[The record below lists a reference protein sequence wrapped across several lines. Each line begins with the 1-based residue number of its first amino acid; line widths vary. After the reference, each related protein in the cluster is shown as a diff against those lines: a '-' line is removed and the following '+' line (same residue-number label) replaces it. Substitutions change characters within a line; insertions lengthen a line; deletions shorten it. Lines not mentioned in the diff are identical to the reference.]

1 VAVVIRLKRMG
12 KENAAFYRIVVADE
26 RRSAKGG
33 MYIEELG
40 HYNPVKNPAIVK
52 LDNERA
58 AYWVSK
64 GAKVSPTMSSI
75 LKKNGVVMP
84 VKARKVKKEKK
95 EKKAKKA
102 AK

>member
-1 VAVVIRLKRMG
+1 MAIVIRLKRMG

-40 HYNPVKNPAIVK
+40 HYNPIKNPAIVK
-52 LDNERA
+52 LNNERA
-58 AYWVSK
+58 SYWVSK

-75 LKKNGVVMP
+75 LKKNGVAMP
-84 VKARKVKKEKK
+84 VKAKKVKK

>member
-1 VAVVIRLKRMG
+1 MAIVIRLKRMG

-40 HYNPVKNPAIVK
+40 HYNPIKHPAIIK
-52 LDNERA
+52 LNNERA
-58 AYWVSK
+58 SYWVSK
-64 GAKVSPTMSSI
+64 GAKISPTMGSI

-84 VKARKVKKEKK
+84 VKAKKVKKVKT

>member
-1 VAVVIRLKRMG
+1 MAVVIRLKRMG

-40 HYNPVKNPAIVK
+40 YYNPIKNPAIIK

-58 AYWVSK
+58 SYWVSK
-64 GAKVSPTMSSI
+64 GAKVSPTMGSI

-84 VKARKVKKEKK
+84 VKKKKVKKEKK
-95 EKKAKKA
+95 DKKA

>member
-1 VAVVIRLKRMG
+1 MAVVIRLKRMG

-40 HYNPVKNPAIVK
+40 HYNPIKNPAIVK

-58 AYWVSK
+58 SYWVSK

-84 VKARKVKKEKK
+84 VKAKKAKK

>member
-1 VAVVIRLKRMG
+1 VAIVIRLKRMG

-40 HYNPVKNPAIVK
+40 HYNPIKNPAIIK
-52 LDNERA
+52 LNNERA
-58 AYWVSK
+58 SYWVSK
-64 GAKVSPTMSSI
+64 GAKVSPTMNSI

-84 VKARKVKKEKK
+84 VKKKKVKK

>member
-26 RRSAKGG
+26 RKSAKGG

-40 HYNPVKNPAIVK
+40 HYNPIKNPAIIK
-52 LDNERA
+52 LNAERA
-58 AYWVSK
+58 SYWVSK
-64 GAKVSPTMSSI
+64 GAGVSPTMMSI
-75 LKKNGVVMP
+75 LKKNGVVFP
-84 VKARKVKKEKK
+84 VKAKKV
-95 EKKAKKA
+95 KKAKKDKKA

>member
-40 HYNPVKNPAIVK
+40 HYNPIKNPAIIK
-52 LDNERA
+52 LDNDRA
-58 AYWVSK
+58 SYWVSK
-64 GAKVSPTMSSI
+64 GAKVSPTMGSI

-84 VKARKVKKEKK
+84 VKAKKAKK

>member
-1 VAVVIRLKRMG
+1 MAVVIRLKRMG

-40 HYNPVKNPAIVK
+40 HYNPIKNPAIIK

-58 AYWVSK
+58 SYWVGK

-84 VKARKVKKEKK
+84 VKAKKAKK

>member
-1 VAVVIRLKRMG
+1 MAIVIRLKRMG

-40 HYNPVKNPAIVK
+40 HYNPIKNPAIIK
-52 LDNERA
+52 LNNERA
-58 AYWVSK
+58 SYWVSK
-64 GAKVSPTMSSI
+64 GAKVSPTMNSI

-84 VKARKVKKEKK
+84 AKTKKVKK

-102 AK
+102 VK

>member
-1 VAVVIRLKRMG
+1 MAVVIRLKRMG
-12 KENAAFYRIVVADE
+12 KENTPFYRIVVADE

-40 HYNPVKNPAIVK
+40 NYNPTKNPAIINLK
-52 LDNERA
+52 NDRA
-58 AYWVSK
+58 SYWLSK
-64 GAKVSPTMSSI
+64 GAKTSPTMNSI
-75 LKKNGVVMP
+75 LKKNGVVLP
-84 VKARKVKKEKK
+84 VKAKKVKK

>member
-1 VAVVIRLKRMG
+1 MAVVIRLKRMG